1 MFGATVNGFPAV
13 FEYGLE
19 SGHPYATTIIELKPG
34 VPLRVD
40 VTLTDFGGTLI
51 YRQQPLVIDDTLA
64 VSVPFR
70 VQD

>member
-19 SGHPYATTIIELKPG
+19 SGHPYATTTIDL
-34 VPLRVD
+34 
-40 VTLTDFGGTLI
+40 TLTDFGGTLI

-64 VSVPFR
+64 VSVPLR